1 MAENAS
7 SVPLGQSGLGVPEIR
22 ALMDEGILHCVY
34 ESMISSDWSSVKEP
48 SDTERLMKQKGFM
61 VDDLRDFS
69 YAGRN
74 QRRSV
79 FPGCTVSKVAS
90 PR

>member
-1 MAENAS
+1 
-7 SVPLGQSGLGVPEIR
+7 
-22 ALMDEGILHCVY
+22 
-34 ESMISSDWSSVKEP
+34 
-48 SDTERLMKQKGFM
+48 MKQKGFM